1 MSAADWERVCRRWF
15 AWDQAF
21 DHPVVVGVVVAVA
34 VLVAAA
40 GVTIQWLRWSGK
52 IGAEGYRDV
61 YLRWRSWILVS
72 VLTMVPALLGAAWTM
87 AAVALLSLACYY
99 EFARATGMLRERAVN
114 AVVAGGILLVT
125 FAVVDH
131 YDRLFFASVPLTVV
145 LLAVIT
151 IPADR
156 PQGYVHRV
164 ALATFGFLLFGFCLG
179 YVGNFANVADLG
191 NGADYRPLL
200 VTIILAVAMND
211 TLAYCVGKAFGRTKL
226 LPNTSPGK
234 TIAGSLG
241 ALILASPVIALLFHS
256 VLRGTPADTLPV
268 LVTLGIGI
276 SALGQLGD
284 LVISSIKRDVGIKD
298 IGAVLPGHGGLLDRF
313 DSLILVPPAVFHYLS
328 FKLGPLAAGEP
339 TRIFSGG

>member
-1 MSAADWERVCRRWF
+1 M
-15 AWDQAF
+15 
-21 DHPVVVGVVVAVA
+21 
-34 VLVAAA
+34 
-40 GVTIQWLRWSGK
+40 
-52 IGAEGYRDV
+52 
-61 YLRWRSWILVS
+61 
-72 VLTMVPALLGAAWTM
+72 GAAWTM
-87 AAVALLSLACYY
+87 AAVALLSLVCYY
-99 EFARATGMLRERAVN
+99 EFARATQMLGERTIN
-114 AVVAGGILLVT
+114 AVVAAGICLVT

-131 YDRLFFASVPLTVV
+131 YDRLFFASVPLTIV

-211 TLAYCVGKAFGRTKL
+211 MLAYCVGKALGRTKL

-241 ALILASPVIALLFHS
+241 ALIVAGPVIALLFHF
-256 VLRGTPADTLPV
+256 VLRGTPADKLSV
-268 LVTLGIGI
+268 LATLGIGI
-276 SALGQLGD
+276 SALGHLGD
-284 LVISSIKRDVGIKD
+284 LVVSSIQRDVGIKD
-298 IGAVLPGHGGLLDRF
+298 TGSVRPGHGGLLDRF
-313 DSLILVPPAVFHYLS
+313 DSLILVPPAVVHYLS
-328 FKLGPLAAGEP
+328 LKLGPLAAGEP
-339 TRIFSGG
+339 ARIFSGG